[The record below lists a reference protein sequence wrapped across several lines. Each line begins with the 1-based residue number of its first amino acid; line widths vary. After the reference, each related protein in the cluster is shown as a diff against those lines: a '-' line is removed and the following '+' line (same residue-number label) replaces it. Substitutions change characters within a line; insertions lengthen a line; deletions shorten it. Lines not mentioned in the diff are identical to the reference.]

1 MPPKRK
7 RDSSVEILA
16 SRLHSTAIHL
26 LRRLRRED
34 VHSGLTGP
42 RASAL
47 SVLVFAGP
55 RTQGELAAAE
65 QVRPPTMTR
74 LVRALET
81 QGLVTREPD
90 ATDGRAIRVR
100 VTRKGQ
106 KLLLQGRDRRVR
118 RLGEPLARL
127 KDGERRTLTRATLIL
142 ERVVREL

>member
-7 RDSSVEILA
+7 GDTSVEGLA
-16 SRLHSTAIHL
+16 GRLHSTAIHL

-34 VHSGLTGP
+34 VHGGLTGP

-74 LVRALET
+74 LVRALEI

-100 VTRKGQ
+100 VTRKG
-106 KLLLQGRDRRVR
+106 KALLLEGRDWRVR
-118 RLGEPLARL
+118 RLGVPLTRL
-127 KDGERRTLTRATLIL
+127 KESERRTLTRAAVIL